1 MSSNDEEDAQGF
13 HRGKRRRVQRACDA
27 CRRKKSDGS
36 EMPRDECTVCIEL
49 KIECTYLEA
58 APKRSPPQS
67 YIESL
72 EKRLAESEALV
83 CRLRAELAAI
93 RASSTFLKLSTD
105 LGNDEGGAD
114 GVSSVSPSERTAV
127 SLFFMRTA
135 LRNLAAPQP
144 PPHGDD
150 LVYLDLARRLQ
161 KLHVG
166 PPSGRRRFVG
176 KSSGVMLLNVAM
188 NLKEGVKREESEVAL
203 GHGDSENPVED
214 QSEKNGVSGST
225 RRFRPRPFTPLEN
238 TEPRVPTYRLPSE
251 ARMAELT
258 ELYFTHQNIYLPL
271 LHRPTF
277 ERNIADGLH
286 LKNDGFAV
294 TVLLVCAIG
303 SRWDADPEVADHGR
317 GWEWFDQVGQVKSQ
331 LYMQASLY
339 DIQYYSLA
347 VQFLDNS
354 SAPQACWNLVG
365 IGLRAA
371 QDIGC
376 HRRTAQVEVPS
387 VERELYTRAFWVLVY
402 QDRIISSNMGRTCAV
417 QYEDFDV
424 DLPIECDDEYW
435 EHPTNPFQQPA
446 GLPSRVTFF
455 NTLTRLHHILAFS
468 LKILYGLSKVHLLFM
483 QEDGWED
490 KAVAELDSAL
500 NNWHDQIP
508 EHLRWDP
515 ARADPVFF
523 DQSVSLYCAYHHL
536 QVLIHRPFIPMIRK
550 AAPTALPSLAIC
562 TSAARAVA
570 NMVDIQRR
578 REGSAPFVVNLGT
591 VFTSGLILLLNVW
604 SGKRTGLVSD
614 THREMVNVHKCMEGI
629 RFCEN
634 RWQVAGTLWDILAE
648 LASVGQLPLP
658 DAALTCGGSE
668 DNKSIG
674 PREDAPGLRPSG
686 GSREAFNRTIDNLQL
701 RALCEPTPQPS
712 SFVGALGDDT
722 GRLGPTPLEPSAF
735 APTTTPEPW
744 LAAEDPYAQIDP
756 AQASRE
762 LGDMMDFIDNDTI
775 AMWSNA
781 PMGLEVDDWGTYFST
796 FSELTQ
802 GQPGLTDMGIPG
814 QPEQS

>member
-1 MSSNDEEDAQGF
+1 MSFNEEDDTQGF

-27 CRRKKSDGS
+27 CRRRKTRCDGS
-36 EMPRDECTVCIEL
+36 QMPGDECTICIEA

-83 CRLRAELAAI
+83 RELRAELAAI
-93 RASSTFLKLSTD
+93 RASSSFLKLSTD
-105 LGNDEGGAD
+105 PANDERPQDAAG
-114 GVSSVSPSERTAV
+114 SVRPTERTAV
-127 SLFFMRTA
+127 FLFFMRTA

-150 LVYLDLARRLQ
+150 LVHLDLARRLQ
-161 KLHVG
+161 KLNVG

-188 NLKEGVKREESEVAL
+188 NLKERVKREESEVAL
-203 GHGDSENPVED
+203 GHGDADNPVED
-214 QSEKNGVSGST
+214 QSDKNRVSWST
-225 RRFRPRPFTPLEN
+225 RRLRSRPYKPN

-251 ARMAELT
+251 ARMT
-258 ELYFTHQNIYLPL
+258 ELIEQYFTHQNIYLPL

-286 LKNDGFAV
+286 LRNDGFAV

-303 SRWDADPEVADHGR
+303 SRWDTDPGVADHAR

-347 VQFLDNS
+347 VQFLDGS

-387 VERELYTRAFWVLVY
+387 VERELYKRAFWVLVY
-402 QDRIISSNMGRTCAV
+402 QDRVISSNMGRTCAV

-435 EHPTNPFQQPA
+435 EHPTHPFQQPA

-508 EHLRWDP
+508 DHLRWDA

-550 AAPTALPSLAIC
+550 SAPTALPSLAIC

-604 SGKRTGLVSD
+604 SGKRTGLLSD
-614 THREMVNVHKCMEGI
+614 TRREMVNVHKCMEVI
-629 RFCEN
+629 SFCES
-634 RWQVAGTLWDILAE
+634 RWQTAGTLWDILAE

-658 DAALTCGGSE
+658 DVPLKGVGAE
-668 DNKSIG
+668 DNDTIS
-674 PREDAPGLRPSG
+674 PTEDAPSIQASR
-686 GSREAFNRTIDNLQL
+686 GSRQAFNRTIDNLQL

-722 GRLGPTPLEPSAF
+722 GSLGPMPLEPSAF
-735 APTTTPEPW
+735 APTAAPEPW
-744 LAAEDPYAQIDP
+744 LASEDPYAQIDP

-781 PMGLEVDDWGTYFST
+781 PMGLEVDDWGNYFST
-796 FSELTQ
+796 FSELTR
-802 GQPGLTDMGIPG
+802 GQPGLTDMGIVG